1 MTREAMINSVRVSA
15 VAAEKMFREAI
26 AHLPSETGGIL
37 VGYELDAN
45 AIITHIIGAG
55 PSGQH
60 SLGSFMR
67 DGTYSQVELEKLYD
81 NSEGELNYW
90 GEWHSH
96 PRTFPL
102 PSSVDR
108 SSMTEIATSQAYG
121 FATPILIIC
130 ERQQNRRWRLLA
142 FQWCGDSLSPR
153 ELVIE

>member
-1 MTREAMINSVRVSA
+1 MTREARIKIVRVST
-15 VAAEKMFREAI
+15 VAAEKIFRQAT

-37 VGYELDAN
+37 VGYVLDAN

-67 DGTYSQVELEKLYD
+67 DGTYSQVELQKLYD
-81 NSEGELNYW
+81 NSGGELNYW

-96 PRTFPL
+96 PRAFPS
-102 PSSVDR
+102 PSGIDQ
-108 SSMTEIATSQAYG
+108 SSMGEIAISQAYG

-130 ERQQNRRWRLLA
+130 ERQQYRRWRLLA

-153 ELVIE
+153 GLIIE

>member
-1 MTREAMINSVRVSA
+1 MTREAMINIVRVSA
-15 VAAEKMFREAI
+15 VAADKIFQQA
-26 AHLPSETGGIL
+26 AAYLPSETGGIL

-45 AIITHIIGAG
+45 AIITHIISAG

-60 SLGSFMR
+60 APGSFMR
-67 DGTYSQVELEKLYD
+67 DGAYSQVELEKLYD

-102 PSSVDR
+102 PSNVDR
-108 SSMTEIATSQAYG
+108 SSMAEIAMSQAYG
-121 FATPILIIC
+121 LATPILVIC
-130 ERQQNRRWRLLA
+130 ERQQNRGWRLLA